1 MFYTY
6 VGDLEPIA
14 GALDLDVEAVDVVF
28 HYWLLKRKVG
38 AFSVCLLYCVL
49 HISAHSLISSVLQYS
64 RFLTSFLSVSIPLC
78 PQLLI

>member
-1 MFYTY
+1 VFYTY

-38 AFSVCLLYCVL
+38 AFSVCYTFLPT
-49 HISAHSLISSVLQYS
+49 HSSVVFCS
-64 RFLTSFLSVSIPLC
+64 TAGF
-78 PQLLI
+78 